1 MHKSTLLFQIWRP
14 SVLPASAS
22 RPHAP
27 PEELASPRS
36 GDPSYFYLSYCSFN
50 RKFFYKLFWKH
61 CVYLNAFFLIDS
73 EFPVKS
79 SKHLLLNNI
88 SKYLCSCKSEIDPR
102 TNFTRNSVRPS
113 PIHCAPLPFDLG
125 PSRAHFPKISLS
137 FFSARDLKLLSWGD
151 AAGILQE
158 CCGDTGGMIRECCG
172 NAAGILRGC
181 CREAVGILLGCCGD
195 AEKI

>member
-1 MHKSTLLFQIWRP
+1 MFLTNTGMLQLWNCHFPPIFSNIYLRENTNR
-14 SVLPASAS
+14 SA
-22 RPHAP
+22 
-27 PEELASPRS
+27 EKKDL
-36 GDPSYFYLSYCSFN
+36 D
-50 RKFFYKLFWKH
+50 RKFFYELFWKH
-61 CVYLNAFFLIDS
+61 CAYLNAFFWINS
-73 EFPVKS
+73 VFPVKS
-79 SKHLLLNNI
+79 RKHLLLNYI
-88 SKYLCSCKSEIDPR
+88 SKYQCSCKSEIDPR